1 MEKNVVFKIEGMHC
15 GSCAMDIDMTL
26 EDAKGVKESNT
37 NYAKSETRIKYDE
50 KAISEDKL
58 KEIIKSVGYE
68 VA

>member
-1 MEKNVVFKIEGMHC
+1 MAKNVAFKIEGMHC
-15 GSCAMDIDMTL
+15 SSCAMDIDLTL
-26 EDAKGVKESNT
+26 EDTKGVSESNT

-50 KAISEDKL
+50 KAISEDRL